1 MDAFQFDLKP
11 CVLYKK
17 KCLLEKGNEAK
28 CVKAYFSEKIIR
40 DFKHLKQ
47 KLRGMQALNIKL
59 KNKNRKLQQMLGEP
73 KNSFVKTEMTPFNTP
88 ESDEKQQ
95 PQAFFDTFPSLK
107 NSLNDLQVSAFE
119 EEISTRCVHQNQNN
133 KVEPIIFDYAFSN
146 EIEEHKICKQSVE
159 SLSIN
164 ETPINEQVACF
175 KSLPVN
181 ETPINEQVACFESLS
196 INETLIN
203 EQVACFETKHHQI
216 EKINETK
223 SGFVLLKD
231 VLMPE
236 ISNQTDQ
243 SSSSKV
249 EFNVKEN
256 PKINKFNNNIP
267 PLRINLQQF
276 FLKQNKD
283 LQDLKK
289 KVYLFEDQEFSEF
302 HFLES
307 LLLAIKNLKSNMK
320 SKRFFQSKSKIRKY
334 FIKDVS
340 QLIKDYV
347 STFCLKE
354 N

>member
-1 MDAFQFDLKP
+1 
-11 CVLYKK
+11 
-17 KCLLEKGNEAK
+17 
-28 CVKAYFSEKIIR
+28 
-40 DFKHLKQ
+40 
-47 KLRGMQALNIKL
+47 MQALNVKL
-59 KNKNRKLQQMLGEP
+59 KSKNHKLQQMLGES
-73 KNSFVKTEMTPFNTP
+73 KSSFVKTEMTLFDTP

-95 PQAFFDTFPSLK
+95 PQTFFDTLPSLQ

-119 EEISTRCVHQNQNN
+119 EEIFTRCVHQNQSN
-133 KVEPIIFDYAFSN
+133 KVEQQIFDYAFSN
-146 EIEEHKICKQSVE
+146 EIEEHKICKHSVE

-164 ETPINEQVACF
+164 EAQINDQV
-175 KSLPVN
+175 S
-181 ETPINEQVACFESLS
+181 
-196 INETLIN
+196 
-203 EQVACFETKHHQI
+203 CFETKHHQI
-216 EKINETK
+216 KKINENK
-223 SGFVLLKD
+223 SDFVILKD

-236 ISNQTDQ
+236 IHSQTDQ

-249 EFNVKEN
+249 EFSVKEN
-256 PKINKFNNNIP
+256 AKTIKFNNIP
-267 PLRINLQQF
+267 PLRVNLQQF

-320 SKRFFQSKSKIRKY
+320 SKRFFQSKSKIRKN
-334 FIKDVS
+334 FIKDIS